1 MGELLNLVG
10 LSTGVVLY
18 TVLLVMMVRAGR
30 AGGAHARFDPLLLVT
45 GILGLAW
52 NLCALPLY
60 ELPRVGIPGPFL
72 FLAAV
77 GFSALGLLPAV
88 VVHSVLRGER
98 DDVRSPWKR
107 SIAAVAYTVSVLAAI
122 LHFGSA
128 WAGGAVPSAL
138 GMRLLT
144 YTFVALIVPLGG
156 VTRGQPGARR
166 ALWAVALATFAVS
179 ALHLSEIDRGESSWP
194 VELVGHH
201 ASLPLAFAILYQ
213 DYPFALADLFLKRAL
228 TLLSLVTLALVAI
241 ATFGTHSMAFNQF
254 VRVDPRQV
262 GVLVTLWVAT
272 ALVYPAVRR
281 GTSWFVDTVVLHR
294 PDYRSLRAAVI
305 RRVHTH
311 DDVPTLLTDVCAL
324 LAPALSASCVCWREL
339 PGLPEDAI
347 VGPTVVTGTEAEA
360 LLRSMSAPAA
370 EGPDGPPPFEP
381 TAAVVIVPATEP
393 PRPIITI
400 AALTGG
406 RRLLSD
412 DLVMLEA
419 MAVIVARRIDAI
431 RITEERYARG
441 IREQEMSR
449 LATEAELRALRA
461 QINPH
466 FLFNALTTIGHLIQ
480 TAPPRAL
487 DTLMRLTAL
496 LRGVLR
502 SEGEYTTLGRE
513 LEIIESYL
521 DIERA
526 RFEHRL
532 LVRIDVP
539 ARLRTIRVPSLVLQ
553 PVVENAVKHG
563 VAPHRL
569 GGQVTV
575 RATLE
580 GNHPEARQLA
590 LVVHDTGA
598 GTTEAALRQGRKGG
612 VGLRNIE
619 RRLACQ
625 YGASA
630 WMSIRTT
637 PGEGTTVEIRLPVD
651 AAVTQ
656 EGPGPW
662 TVM

>member
-1 MGELLNLVG
+1 M
-10 LSTGVVLY
+10 
-18 TVLLVMMVRAGR
+18 
-30 AGGAHARFDPLLLVT
+30 
-45 GILGLAW
+45 
-52 NLCALPLY
+52 
-60 ELPRVGIPGPFL
+60 
-72 FLAAV
+72 
-77 GFSALGLLPAV
+77 SALG
-88 VVHSVLRGER
+88 GE
-98 DDVRSPWKR
+98 
-107 SIAAVAYTVSVLAAI
+107 
-122 LHFGSA
+122 
-128 WAGGAVPSAL
+128 
-138 GMRLLT
+138 
-144 YTFVALIVPLGG
+144 
-156 VTRGQPGARR
+156 
-166 ALWAVALATFAVS
+166 
-179 ALHLSEIDRGESSWP
+179 
-194 VELVGHH
+194 
-201 ASLPLAFAILYQ
+201 
-213 DYPFALADLFLKRAL
+213 
-228 TLLSLVTLALVAI
+228 
-241 ATFGTHSMAFNQF
+241 GT
-254 VRVDPRQV
+254 
-262 GVLVTLWVAT
+262 
-272 ALVYPAVRR
+272 
-281 GTSWFVDTVVLHR
+281 
-294 PDYRSLRAAVI
+294 
-305 RRVHTH
+305 
-311 DDVPTLLTDVCAL
+311 
-324 LAPALSASCVCWREL
+324 
-339 PGLPEDAI
+339 
-347 VGPTVVTGTEAEA
+347 
-360 LLRSMSAPAA
+360 
-370 EGPDGPPPFEP
+370 DGPPPVGP
-381 TAAVVIVPATEP
+381 AAAVVIVPATEP
-393 PRPIITI
+393 PRHVITI

-419 MAVIVARRIDAI
+419 IAVVVARRIDAI
-431 RITEERYARG
+431 RITEERYDREM
-441 IREQEMSR
+441 REQEMSR

-532 LVRIDVP
+532 LVLIDVP

-563 VAPHRL
+563 IAPHRL

-580 GNHPEARQLA
+580 GVHPEARQLA

-598 GTTEAALRQGRKGG
+598 GTTEAALQRGRKAG

-625 YGASA
+625 YGDSA

-651 AAVTQ
+651 AGMTQ
-656 EGPGPW
+656 EAPRTPTREMPAAMNQDGPGPW
-662 TVM
+662 TAM